1 MRLGWAGKAAIAA
14 AVPVVGGLAVFL
26 LVTLPRVGRLTHQQ
40 LEAGLV
46 REALGAARGVARGAW
61 APDELQK
68 WARQL
73 DAEIG
78 ARITVIDA
86 DGAVLA
92 DSKVADVSSVENH
105 GQRPEV
111 LKARELGTGV
121 ETRHSRTID
130 RDLVYAAA
138 RVPGSD
144 QVVRLARDL
153 SEVQEELRRPARTF
167 WFVAIGVAGVGVLV
181 AALFARGLARPLG
194 ELTDAARRVEGGDLS
209 VRVYPRGGDEVA
221 RLGLAFNRMTVQL
234 QETLARAEAEAA
246 RLSAVLEGMNEGVV
260 AVDSQERVSFLN
272 GAARSIL
279 GLAPEAEIAG
289 KRIYE
294 LVREP
299 RILGLV
305 QSTASGR
312 GPAESEIGHDGP
324 PRRLVQV
331 HAAPVGTGVIL
342 VLRDMSRLRRL
353 EQMRTDFVSNVSH
366 ELRTPLASIAAA
378 VETLQ
383 DDVARSD
390 PVEGPR
396 FVQMIQRNLRRL
408 EALLDD
414 ILALSRLESRPET
427 LPREPLDLAS
437 VVRAAGEEL
446 MERARQ
452 AGIDLTV
459 RAERSRVVGDVAT
472 LRRIVDNLL
481 VNAITYT
488 PRGGKVEVTVG
499 PASGWALLSVRD
511 TGIGIPEEDLDR
523 IFERF
528 YRVDKAR
535 SRSAGGTGLGLAI
548 VKHAVGLHGGSVEVK
563 SKLARGSTF
572 SVRIPL
578 EAEPVPSGVEGAGGE
593 EGGAGQG
600 GGRT

>member
-1 MRLGWAGKAAIAA
+1 MRLGWSGKAAIAA
-14 AVPVVGGLAVFL
+14 SLPAVVGLAVFL
-26 LVTLPRVGRLTHQQ
+26 LVTVDRL
-40 LEAGLV
+40 
-46 REALGAARGVARGAW
+46 REVTREGFERSLLHEVIPAARAVARGPWAEGEMQAW
-61 APDELQK
+61 AKEF
-68 WARQL
+68 AH
-73 DAEIG
+73 AAG
-78 ARITVIDA
+78 ARITVIDE
-86 DGAVLA
+86 DGTVLA
-92 DSKVADVSSVENH
+92 DNEVADLKSIESH
-105 GQRPEV
+105 AQRPEV
-111 LKARELGTGV
+111 AEAREEGTSV
-121 ETRHSRTID
+121 QIRHSRTVG
-130 RDLVYAAA
+130 RELYYAAA
-138 RVPGSD
+138 RVPGSRR
-144 QVVRLARDL
+144 VVRIARDL
-153 SEVQEELRRPARTF
+153 SELEEALRRPFRTF
-167 WFVAIGVAGVGVLV
+167 WFVALGMCGAGILL
-181 AALFARGLARPLG
+181 AAVFARGLGRPLA
-194 ELTDAARRVEGGDLS
+194 ELTDAARRVEAGNLS
-209 VRVYPRGGDEVA
+209 ARVYPRGGDEVA
-221 RLGLAFNRMTVQL
+221 GLGHGFNRMAEQL

-260 AVDSQERVSFLN
+260 AVDAQERLSFLN

-279 GLAPEAEIAG
+279 GLGPDADVAG

-299 RILGLV
+299 RVLGLV
-305 QSTASGR
+305 QAAASGR
-312 GPAESEIGHDGP
+312 GPVEAEIRNDGP

-331 HAAPVGTGVIL
+331 RAAPVGNGVIL

-383 DDVARSD
+383 DDAARAD
-390 PVEGPR
+390 PIEGPR

-427 LPREPLDLAS
+427 LPREPVDFAAI
-437 VVRAAGEEL
+437 VRAAGEEL

-452 AGIDLTV
+452 AAISLTV
-459 RAERSRVVGDVAT
+459 RVERSRVVGDAST
-472 LRRIVDNLL
+472 LRRVVDNLL
-481 VNAITYT
+481 VNAISYT
-488 PRGGKVEVTVG
+488 PREGKVDVTLEPRDGFAVL
-499 PASGWALLSVRD
+499 AVKD

-548 VKHAVGLHGGSVEVK
+548 VKHAVGLHGGTVEVK

-572 SVRIPL
+572 TVRIPL
-578 EAEPVPSGVEGAGGE
+578 AAEPAPTGAGEAGAPGE
-593 EGGAGQG
+593 MA
-600 GGRT
+600 R

>member
-14 AVPVVGGLAVFL
+14 SLPVVVGLAAFL
-26 LVTLPRVGRLTHQQ
+26 LVTVDRLGRVTRES
-40 LEAGLV
+40 LEMSLL
-46 REALGAARGVARGAW
+46 REAHGAARAVARGPWAPGEMQAW
-61 APDELQK
+61 ARRLGRET
-68 WARQL
+68 
-73 DAEIG
+73 G
-78 ARITVIDA
+78 ARVTVIGE
-86 DGAVLA
+86 DGTVLA
-92 DSKVADVSSVENH
+92 DSDVEDVSGLENH

-111 LKARELGTGV
+111 VEARSKGSAIV
-121 ETRHSRTID
+121 PRHSKTVG
-130 RDLVYAAA
+130 RDLLYAGV
-138 RVPGSD
+138 RVPDSTS
-144 QVVRLARDL
+144 VVRMARDL
-153 SEVQEELRRPARTF
+153 DEAQQALRTASRTF
-167 WFVAIGVAGVGVLV
+167 WFVAVGVAGAGVLI
-181 AALFARGLARPLG
+181 AALLARGLARPLG
-194 ELTDAARRVEGGDLS
+194 ELTAAAQRVEAGDFS
-209 VRVYPRGGDEVA
+209 ARVYPRGRDEAA
-221 RLGLAFNRMTVQL
+221 RLGHAFNRMAGQL
-234 QETLARAEAEAA
+234 RETLARAEAEAA
-246 RLSAVLEGMNEGVV
+246 RLAAVLEGMNEGVV
-260 AVDSQERVSFLN
+260 AVDAQERISFVN
-272 GAARSIL
+272 GAARGIL
-279 GLAPEAEIAG
+279 VLPPDAEIAG

-305 QSTASGR
+305 QAAASGR
-312 GPAESEIGHDGP
+312 GPVEAEISHDGP

-331 HAAPVGTGVIL
+331 RAAPVGTGVIL

-383 DDVARSD
+383 DDAARAD

-427 LPREPLDLAS
+427 LPREPLDLAG
-437 VVRAAGEEL
+437 VVRAACEEL

-452 AGIDLTV
+452 AGVALAV
-459 RAERSRVVGDVAT
+459 RAERSRVVGDAAT
-472 LRRIVDNLL
+472 LRRVVDNLV

-488 PRGGKVEVTVG
+488 PRGGKVDVTLEPRDG
-499 PASGWALLSVRD
+499 SATLEVRD
-511 TGIGIPEEDLDR
+511 TGIGIPEEDRDR

-548 VKHAVGLHGGSVEVK
+548 VKHAVGLHGGVVEVR

-572 SVRIPL
+572 TVRIPL
-578 EAEPVPSGVEGAGGE
+578 AAEPAPTGASDAGAPGE
-593 EGGAGQG
+593 TAA
-600 GGRT
+600 